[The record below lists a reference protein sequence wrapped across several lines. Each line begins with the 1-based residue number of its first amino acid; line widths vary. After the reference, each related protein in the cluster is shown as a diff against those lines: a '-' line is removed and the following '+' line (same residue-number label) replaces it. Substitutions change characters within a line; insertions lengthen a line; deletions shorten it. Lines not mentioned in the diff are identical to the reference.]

1 MPIFPHRKFTPK
13 LPKQRELRLNSV
25 PKLSEDIDDFRN
37 IKLKLSGEKEFQFV
51 DGIWISLKRNQNE
64 AVDDVTRMARAN
76 KKLEDENAMLNV
88 KMDIML
94 DLLTECVTEKD
105 AILRKQNVI

>member
-25 PKLSEDIDDFRN
+25 PKFTEDIDDFRN
-37 IKLKLSGEKEFQFV
+37 IKLKLNAEKEFQFA
-51 DGIWISLKRNQNE
+51 DGVWISLKRNQAE
-64 AVDDVTRMARAN
+64 TFDDITRIVTAN
-76 KKLEDENAMLNV
+76 KKLKDENSMFNV
-88 KMDIML
+88 KIDIML
-94 DLLTECVTEKD
+94 DLLTECEAEKD

>member
-13 LPKQRELRLNSV
+13 LPKQRELRLNTV
-25 PKLSEDIDDFRN
+25 PKRAEEIDDFRS

-51 DGIWISLKRNQNE
+51 DGVWMGLKKSQPE
-64 AVDDVTRMARAN
+64 AIDDITRIVRTN
-76 KKLEDENAMLNV
+76 KRLEEENAMLNV

-94 DLLTECVTEKD
+94 DLLTECVAEKD
-105 AILRKQNVI
+105 AMMRNKVL